1 MFTEVIVLQY
11 QFFFTSVTPGVQR
24 QLYLAIIQYLKQR
37 ALQDFSSGG
46 VWRGSRWGWGAGAL
60 TCYSALN
67 WYDSLQ
73 NIFPAFILDSFL
85 IVFIYSTWSI
95 DKKED
100 TWSESKFL
108 KVSVHKKENTVLLFF
123 FYPSFFILLHWI
135 KSKLVLHI
143 LLEAKWIWGKI
154 WEKS

>member
-123 FYPSFFILLHWI
+123 FFLSFFIFYPSSLN
-135 KSKLVLHI
+135 
-143 LLEAKWIWGKI
+143 
-154 WEKS
+154 